1 MTNVTQ
7 SALETAMNGS
17 LKVKTT
23 LACVFIVPESTQE
36 KKLGKDVSRV
46 DLYVKV
52 RRAVMV

>member
-1 MTNVTQ
+1 VTNVTQ